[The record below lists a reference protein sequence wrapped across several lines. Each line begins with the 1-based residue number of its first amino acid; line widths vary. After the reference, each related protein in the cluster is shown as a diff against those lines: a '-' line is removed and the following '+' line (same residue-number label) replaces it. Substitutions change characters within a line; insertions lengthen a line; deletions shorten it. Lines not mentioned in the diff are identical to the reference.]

1 VLYPFDED
9 VILSFYSAVSLS
21 SIADA
26 ANAIK
31 RLTGVFEAE
40 LLEETLVVD
49 ENLEWALDVDRA
61 SWTWDA
67 PPEQVNDKKKKPMD
81 NRRFS
86 RRGPKANEKPTEKS
100 PEEKAREEEK
110 IFKVRDVSLK
120 IPRGKLVALVGPVGN
135 GKSSLLQGLIG
146 EMRKTSGS
154 VTFGASVS
162 YCPQSAWIQVRLK
175 SSARCCRSRVI
186 ERDYS
191 GEHMLRSSIRR
202 EEILESY
209 QRFVFGA

>member
-1 VLYPFDED
+1 MLHPFDKD
-9 VILSFYSAVSLS
+9 VILPFYSAVSLS

-67 PPEQVNDKKKKPMD
+67 PPEQVNDKKKKPTD

-86 RRGPKANEKPTEKS
+86 RMGPKANEKPTEKS
-100 PEEKAREEEK
+100 PEEKAKEEEK

-175 SSARCCRSRVI
+175 SSARFAAH
-186 ERDYS
+186 EP
-191 GEHMLRSSIRR
+191 
-202 EEILESY
+202 
-209 QRFVFGA
+209 